1 MIADGTLLLSRGE
14 VDRLLNIP
22 ACIDAVENVF
32 RLQGEGKV
40 PAPGILA
47 VKTAQG
53 GLHVKA
59 GLLPGAKS
67 YIVAKLNSNF
77 PGNRAE
83 YDLPTIQGLVVLYD
97 GENGRPLAVL
107 DSIDITIKRTAAASA
122 VAAKYLARP
131 GSSVATLCGCGQQA
145 AAQLRA
151 LCAVLPLRKIYVFD
165 LDPSAAQN
173 FAMNLSDELQ
183 LEIES
188 VRDLGPALQ
197 KSDVCVTCTSANKF
211 FVRKEDV
218 APGTFIAAVGADDTH
233 KQEIDPALMASA
245 KVVADSLEQSCSI
258 GDTHHA
264 IDQGLMRKEDVYAEL
279 SEIVAGRKPG
289 RTSDDEIIVFDSTGI
304 AIEDAIAAVAVY
316 EKAMRAGHGAR
327 FDFAACPG

>member
-1 MIADGTLLLSRGE
+1 MIADGTLLLARGE
-14 VDRLLNIP
+14 VDRLLSVQ

-40 PAPGILA
+40 PSPGILA
-47 VKTAQG
+47 VKTVPG

-59 GLLPGAKS
+59 GLLPGTRS

-83 YDLPTIQGLVVLYD
+83 YHLPTIQGLVVLYD

-122 VAAKYLARP
+122 VAAKHLARP

-151 LCAVLPLRKIYVFD
+151 LRSVLPLRKIYVFD
-165 LDPSAAQN
+165 LDPAAAQN
-173 FAMNLSDELQ
+173 FATNLSDELQ
-183 LEIES
+183 LEIEP
-188 VRDLGPALQ
+188 VRDLGPTLE
-197 KSDVCVTCTSANKF
+197 KSGVCVTRTTANKF
-211 FVRKEDV
+211 FVRKEEIV
-218 APGTFIAAVGADDTH
+218 PGTFIAAVGADDTH

-279 SEIVAGRKPG
+279 SEIVAGHKPG
-289 RTSDDEIIVFDSTGI
+289 RTSDDEIFVFDSTGV
-304 AIEDAIAAVAVY
+304 AIEDAVAAVAVY
-316 EKAMRAGHGAR
+316 EKAIRLGNGTR
-327 FDFAACPG
+327 FDFAA

>member
-1 MIADGTLLLSRGE
+1 MFADGTLLLSRGE
-14 VDRLLNIP
+14 VERLLSIP
-22 ACIDAVENVF
+22 VCIDAVEKIF

-47 VKTAQG
+47 VKTAHG

-59 GLLPGAKS
+59 GMLPGEKN

-77 PGNRAE
+77 PENRHLR
-83 YDLPTIQGLVVLYD
+83 DLPTIQGLVVLYD
-97 GENGRPLAVL
+97 GDDGRPLAVL

-151 LCAVLPLRKIYVFD
+151 LCAVLSFRKIYVFD

-173 FAMNLSDELQ
+173 FALILSNELQ
-183 LEIES
+183 LEIEP

-197 KSDVCVTCTSANKF
+197 KSDVCVTCTTATKF
-211 FVRKEDV
+211 FVRKADV
-218 APGTFIAAVGADDTH
+218 AAGTFIAAVGADDTH
-233 KQEIDPALMASA
+233 KQEIDPALMASS
-245 KVVADSLEQSCSI
+245 KVVADSLEQSCAI

-264 IDQGLMRKEDVYAEL
+264 IEQGLMRKEDVYAQL
-279 SEIVAGRKPG
+279 SEIVAGRKRG
-289 RTSDDEIIVFDSTGI
+289 RISDDEIIVFDSTGV
-304 AIEDAIAAVAVY
+304 AIEDAVAAVAVY
-316 EKAMRAGHGAR
+316 EKANADKTAHR
-327 FDFAACPG
+327 FHFAA

>member
-14 VDRLLNIP
+14 VDRLLGVQD
-22 ACIDAVENVF
+22 CIDAVENVF

-40 PAPGILA
+40 PASGILA
-47 VKTAQG
+47 VKTAHG

-59 GLLPGAKS
+59 GVLPGAKS

-83 YDLPTIQGLVVLYD
+83 HELPTIQGLIVLYD

-107 DSIDITIKRTAAASA
+107 DSSDITIKRTAAASA

-131 GSSVATLCGCGQQA
+131 NSSVATLCGCGQQA

-151 LCAVLPLRKIYVFD
+151 LCAVLPLQKIYVFD

-173 FAMNLSDELQ
+173 FAMNLSDELH
-183 LEIES
+183 LEIEP
-188 VRDLGPALQ
+188 VRDLGPALRQ
-197 KSDVCVTCTSANKF
+197 SEVCVTCTTANMF
-211 FVRKEDV
+211 FVRNEDIV
-218 APGTFIAAVGADDTH
+218 PGTFIVAVGADDTH

-264 IDQGLMRKEDVYAEL
+264 IEQGLMRKEDVYAEL
-279 SEIVAGRKPG
+279 SDIVAGRKSG
-289 RTSDDEIIVFDSTGI
+289 RTTADEVFIFDSTGV
-304 AIEDAIAAVAVY
+304 AIEDAVATVSVY
-316 EKAMRAGHGAR
+316 EKARDDRTAKR
-327 FDFAACPG
+327 FDFAA

>member
-1 MIADGTLLLSRGE
+1 MSADGTLLLSRGE
-14 VDRLLNIP
+14 VERLLSVQ

-40 PAPGILA
+40 PAPGILG
-47 VKTAQG
+47 VKTPDG

-59 GLLPGAKS
+59 SLLPGEKN
-67 YIVAKLNSNF
+67 YIVAKLNTNF
-77 PGNRAE
+77 PQNRRLNN
-83 YDLPTIQGLVVLYD
+83 LPTIQGIVVLYD
-97 GENGRPLAVL
+97 GDNGRPLAVL

-131 GSSVATLCGCGQQA
+131 ASSVATLCGCGQQA

-165 LDPSAAQN
+165 LDRAAAQD
-173 FAMNLSDELQ
+173 FASKLAGELQ
-183 LEIES
+183 LAFEPVHDI
-188 VRDLGPALQ
+188 GPALQ
-197 KSDVCVTCTSANKF
+197 KSDVCITCTTATKF
-211 FVRKEDV
+211 FVRKDAV
-218 APGTFIAAVGADDTH
+218 VPGTFIAAVGADDTH

-245 KVVADSLEQSCSI
+245 KIVADSLDQSCTI

-264 IDQGLMRKEDVYAEL
+264 IAQGLMRKEDVYGEL

-289 RTSDDEIIVFDSTGI
+289 RTSDDEIIVFDSTGV
-304 AIEDAIAAVAVY
+304 AIEDAVAAVAVY
-316 EKAMRAGHGAR
+316 EKARADKTAKR
-327 FDFAACPG
+327 FHFAT